1 MLVPPTLLLRSLL
14 AELGEHFSED
24 TAEASLGQSAVAA
37 LRLLEVR
44 ERGGVGL
51 IRQRLERLRALLEA
65 LRAEPEIAR
74 RWPAALAALQ
84 AAAGQPEGT
93 DSDALQAALDDV
105 LARFE
110 TWAATA
116 AAEPDV
122 PHHARDVLA
131 FTVASWE
138 VADRR
143 SLTDR
148 AASAG
153 DAAIDTRV
161 TRERFEL
168 YLQARFDEPDLVV
181 TEFRPLA
188 GGFGKQT
195 ILLRVTGQ
203 KIDGPL
209 VIRRD
214 PGQPTVDNDCHRIR
228 LEYPVIRAAFA
239 HGFPAPDA
247 LWLDTEHTLLPGGD
261 FIVMRMAPGRTGGNV
276 FRSADALGEDL
287 IDVLATGVARLH
299 TLPPLLE
306 LGDLTNSIRTDIWR
320 LSLQEATRRY
330 IRDWRDLFLANSHK
344 PSPALMALYGWLLD
358 NVPSAADRPVL
369 LHGDIGF
376 HNMLIDEGRLSA
388 LVDWEFAHIGD
399 PAEDMGSIRN
409 VIGDAQWPEVAARYR
424 AAGGP
429 EIDPKRLHFFRVWQ
443 HVRNASASNLSM
455 GKFQIGVIPDLKL
468 AYTGHY
474 HFPLFI
480 EAACNLIK
488 AGPEGEVQSIHY

>member
-1 MLVPPTLLLRSLL
+1 
-14 AELGEHFSED
+14 
-24 TAEASLGQSAVAA
+24 
-37 LRLLEVR
+37 
-44 ERGGVGL
+44 
-51 IRQRLERLRALLEA
+51 
-65 LRAEPEIAR
+65 
-74 RWPAALAALQ
+74 
-84 AAAGQPEGT
+84 
-93 DSDALQAALDDV
+93 
-105 LARFE
+105 
-110 TWAATA
+110 
-116 AAEPDV
+116 
-122 PHHARDVLA
+122 
-131 FTVASWE
+131 

-261 FIVMRMAPGRTGGNV
+261 FIVMRMA
-276 FRSADALGEDL
+276 
-287 IDVLATGVARLH
+287 RLH

-330 IRDWRDLFLANSHK
+330 IRDWRDLFLANSHN